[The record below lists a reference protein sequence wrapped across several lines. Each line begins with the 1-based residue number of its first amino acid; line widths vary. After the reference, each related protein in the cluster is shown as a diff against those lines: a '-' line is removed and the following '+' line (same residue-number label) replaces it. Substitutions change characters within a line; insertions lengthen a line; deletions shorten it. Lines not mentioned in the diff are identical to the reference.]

1 MKKLIAILALSLSLL
16 LCLTACGSKMPYD
29 LSGTV
34 SVELHAYNLD
44 PVSHFLGFCFLE
56 TAQGYAALDK
66 LPTFLG
72 HIGIILF
79 GFTYGVIIGMNT
91 ISPVHS
97 STSSRIAPSVT
108 SCFKRLYSK

>member
-16 LCLTACGSKMPYD
+16 LRLTACGSKMPYD

-56 TAQGYAALDK
+56 TAQGYAA
-66 LPTFLG
+66 T
-72 HIGIILF
+72 
-79 GFTYGVIIGMNT
+79 
-91 ISPVHS
+91 
-97 STSSRIAPSVT
+97 
-108 SCFKRLYSK
+108 

>member
-56 TAQGYAALDK
+56 TAQGYAAIDK
-66 LPTFLG
+66 LPNLSRTYRNNTFRFHLWRNYWDEYHISSSFLYLLQNCSIG
-72 HIGIILF
+72 HEL
-79 GFTYGVIIGMNT
+79 
-91 ISPVHS
+91 
-97 STSSRIAPSVT
+97 
-108 SCFKRLYSK
+108 L

>member
-44 PVSHFLGFCFLE
+44 PVSHSWV
-56 TAQGYAALDK
+56 
-66 LPTFLG
+66 
-72 HIGIILF
+72 LF
-79 GFTYGVIIGMNT
+79 SGNG
-91 ISPVHS
+91 
-97 STSSRIAPSVT
+97 SRL
-108 SCFKRLYSK
+108 CRY